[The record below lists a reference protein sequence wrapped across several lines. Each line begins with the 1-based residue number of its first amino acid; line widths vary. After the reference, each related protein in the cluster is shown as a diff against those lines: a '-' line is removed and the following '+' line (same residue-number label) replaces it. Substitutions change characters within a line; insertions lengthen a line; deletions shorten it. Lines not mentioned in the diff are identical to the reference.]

1 MTTQQSAYVGIK
13 KHNTCINSTF
23 IWPLK
28 SSMCNTWVRNEHME
42 KLGWIYDNNVPCLI
56 STHVIGAKLFDISTS
71 PYGSWE
77 MV

>member
-1 MTTQQSAYVGIK
+1 MTSQQSAYVGIK

-42 KLGWIYDNNVPCLI
+42 TKKKKNPTFERKNK
-56 STHVIGAKLFDISTS
+56 VIDG
-71 PYGSWE
+71 
-77 MV
+77 